1 MNFFIE
7 REAVVSQSFTS
18 AEFLNLSP
26 EELIA
31 KCREYRAEAERLAA
45 TTSSDMRKRY
55 VHLVSQWSE
64 LAEDIKRSQ
73 AALHTSAP
81 V

>member
-1 MNFFIE
+1 MIY
-7 REAVVSQSFTS
+7 REAVVSHGFIS
-18 AEFLNLSP
+18 AEFSDLSL

-45 TTSSDMRKRY
+45 TTSNEMRKRY
-55 VHLVSQWSE
+55 LHLVEEWSC
-64 LAEDIKRSQ
+64 LANDIQNGARRAAKRGP
-73 AALHTSAP
+73 LT